1 MTMKIEKLKIK
12 IFFDGANENDM
23 LEMNNKAFIKGLTT
37 NPSLMKKA
45 GVINYKS
52 FAKKILANIK
62 NKPISF
68 EIFSDE
74 LNEMEKQAYEI
85 NSWGKNVY
93 VKIPISNT
101 KNVSTASLLKKLSIK
116 KVKLNVTA
124 IMTVD
129 QVEEIM
135 KVLKK
140 DVPSIISV
148 FAGRIADT
156 GRDPTPIMKS
166 CLIKMKNNPSSEL
179 LWASTRES
187 LNIFQAND
195 IGCHIITVPIN
206 ILNKVNLI
214 DYDLSDYS
222 LDTVKSFYQDAL
234 KAKFK
239 I

>member
-1 MTMKIEKLKIK
+1 MKIEKLKIK

-93 VKIPISNT
+93 VKIPITNT

>member
-1 MTMKIEKLKIK
+1 MKIEKLKIK

-23 LEMNNKAFIKGLTT
+23 FQMNDKTFIKGLTT

-45 GVINYKS
+45 GVNNYKS
-52 FAKKILANIK
+52 FAKKILTNIK

-93 VKIPISNT
+93 VKIPITNT
-101 KNVSTASLLKKLSIK
+101 KNVSTTSLLKKLSSK
-116 KVKLNVTA
+116 RVKLNVTA
-124 IMTVD
+124 IMTVE
-129 QVEEIM
+129 QVEGVM

-140 DVPSIISV
+140 NVPSIISV

-156 GRDPTPIMKS
+156 GRDPVPMMKN
-166 CLIKMKNNPSSEL
+166 CLIKMKNNPSAEL
-179 LWASTRES
+179 LWASTRET

-206 ILNKVNLI
+206 ILSKINLI
-214 DYDLSDYS
+214 DYDLNDYS

>member
-1 MTMKIEKLKIK
+1 MKIEKLKIK

>member
-214 DYDLSDYS
+214 DYDLNDYS